1 MVTGQQVESQLS
13 LDNSW
18 FLPGKTVEAMRDS
31 RYRHPANAVA
41 ELIDNAIDA
50 NARRIEVL
58 VKENRAL
65 VSERRHWRV
74 DSLAVYD
81 DGDGMDGKTLE
92 EALRFGG
99 RAGDSQLNRIGK
111 YGIGLPTSS
120 VSQSRRLEV
129 WSWQQGVDMALYS
142 YLDVD
147 EVKKGLQPGP
157 PSAVLRPLPS
167 EWEELISGDGPNA
180 NHGTLIVWSKIDRI
194 NSRSRTLFTQLERE
208 VGRIYRYFIN
218 SGDVSI
224 RMAAFRANS
233 LEPEHNEE
241 LKPNDPLYLMPNS
254 ATPEPWGEEPM
265 FKELNTET
273 YRISVDDREEMV
285 EVTYSIVRQ
294 EALGTQARNPGS
306 LDHGKDAR
314 HNMGVSIVREGREIL
329 LDDSFV
335 RSGGRGNIPMNRWWG
350 CEIRFKQGCDDLFGL
365 DHNKQ
370 LAVALSNAARDI
382 LNSDENTDELYG
394 ELDVDDDPVY
404 KIVGDIRNTTR
415 SLLSEVEVMYARR
428 RPEAGANQNSS
439 GMVEL
444 QSPTDLEAASIMNQV
459 TTDAIS
465 QGHEA
470 PTPTD
475 VDREEMAPAD
485 REKATQQYLTDE
497 IGEDPDE
504 ATKEAHDI
512 VRSGIPFMFKAVDL
526 DGYQMFSVRSRAG
539 VLYVNLNINHDLYE
553 FLKLLNDKAV
563 ESANPEVRQ
572 AAVGVRTLL
581 LAWARMEDHIELK
594 EEQQRVQAIASRWG
608 QHAGEVLRRVNQG

>member
-1 MVTGQQVESQLS
+1 MVTGQQVESQLGF
-13 LDNSW
+13 DNSW
-18 FLPGKTVEAMRDS
+18 FLPGMTVQAMRDS

-41 ELIDNAIDA
+41 ELIDNSIDA
-50 NARRIEVL
+50 NARRVEVL

-92 EALRFGG
+92 QALRFGG
-99 RAGDSQLNRIGK
+99 RAGESQLNRIGK
-111 YGIGLPTSS
+111 YGMGLPTAS
-120 VSQSRRLEV
+120 VSQSRCLEV
-129 WSWQQGVDMALYS
+129 WSWQQSVDTALYS

-147 EVKKGLQPGP
+147 EIKAGRQPGV
-157 PSAVLRPLPS
+157 PSAVPWPLPT
-167 EWEELISGDGPNA
+167 EWKLLISGDGPNPR
-180 NHGTLIVWSKIDRI
+180 HGTLIVWSKIDRI
-194 NSRSRTLFTQLERE
+194 SSRSRTLFTQLERE

-218 SGDVSI
+218 RGDVSI
-224 RMAAFRANS
+224 RMATFRANGLKS
-233 LEPEHNEE
+233 EYDEE

-254 ATPEPWGEEPM
+254 ATPDPWGEKPM

-273 YRISVDDREEMV
+273 YRISVDDREETV

-294 EALGTQARNPGS
+294 EALGTQAQNPGS
-306 LDHGKDAR
+306 LEHGTDAR

-350 CEIRFKQGCDDLFGL
+350 CEIRFNQGCDDLFGL

-382 LNSDENTDELYG
+382 LNSDDNTDELYNDL
-394 ELDVDDDPVY
+394 EVDDDPVY

-415 SLLSEVEVMYARR
+415 SLLGEVEVMFERR
-428 RPEAGANQNSS
+428 RQERGANPANS
-439 GMVEL
+439 GMAEL
-444 QSPTDLEAASIMNQV
+444 QSPTDLEAANIMNRV

-475 VDREEMAPAD
+475 IDREEMEPSD
-485 REKATQQYLTDE
+485 REKSTQQYLTDE

-512 VRSGIPFMFKAVDL
+512 VSSGIPFMFKAVEL

-553 FLKLLNDKAV
+553 FLKVLNDKAV
-563 ESANPEVRQ
+563 ETANPQVRQ

-594 EEQQRVQAIASRWG
+594 EEQQRVQTIASRWG